1 MTTFAILLGGRL
13 VATTRL
19 SSQLLGARFI
29 AADGGMAH
37 AETLGVTP
45 ELWLGDFDSASETLL
60 ARFPETPRETH
71 PPDKSLTDG
80 ELAVERALTLGARRL
95 ILVGAMGGART
106 DHGVGHL
113 LHAVALAERGVEV
126 MLTSGDE
133 EGYPLLAGE
142 VSLDLPSGSLFS
154 IMGFSDLTR
163 LSIDNARY
171 PLDDFH
177 LPFGSSRTLSNVA
190 EGPITLRLG
199 SGRAVTLARP
209 YDMTGV

>member
-13 VATTRL
+13 VATPRL
-19 SSQLLGARFI
+19 SSQLSGARFI
-29 AADGGMAH
+29 AADGGMTH

-45 ELWLGDFDSASETLL
+45 ELWLGDFDSASEALI

-71 PPDKSLTDG
+71 PPDKALTDG
-80 ELAVERALTLGARRL
+80 ELAVERAIALGARRL
-95 ILVGAMGGART
+95 ILVGAMGGTRT

-133 EGYPLLAGE
+133 EGYPLLAGAID
-142 VSLDLPSGSLFS
+142 LDLPAGSLFS
-154 IMGFSDLTR
+154 IMGFSDLTG
-163 LSIDNARY
+163 LSIEKARY

-199 SGRAVTLARP
+199 AGRAVTLARP